1 MARQIEGINGGFA
14 GKVGTV
20 IGYEWRG
27 KWCMRSYPRRIRDR
41 RSEAQLEQRSWFVE
55 AVRFASRL
63 VEVLR
68 VGLRQPALAMHLT
81 EGNLFVKAN
90 KHLFG
95 IAGGRLAVDYKPA
108 GAERRP
114 GGARGLRAP
123 GGRRERARADG
134 GLQLQSAAA
143 ALQRGRQGVPGGHR
157 RRLPGGR
164 TGPAHLPAQGD
175 RDNRAALAMGSPGG
189 APLQHGAD
197 IRKVHVAKPVP
208 WQRAP

>member
-1 MARQIEGINGGFA
+1 MVHAVVSAPHPRPAVGGAAGAAQLVCRGGALRVAPGGGAARGAAAARAGDAPDRGQPLREGQQAPLRHG
-14 GKVGTV
+14 
-20 IGYEWRG
+20 
-27 KWCMRSYPRRIRDR
+27 R
-41 RSEAQLEQRSWFVE
+41 RS
-55 AVRFASRL
+55 
-63 VEVLR
+63 
-68 VGLRQPALAMHLT
+68 
-81 EGNLFVKAN
+81 
-90 KHLFG
+90 
-95 IAGGRLAVDYKPA
+95 AGGGLQPA

-134 GLQLQSAAA
+134 GLQLQPAAA

-175 RDNRAALAMGSPGG
+175 RDNRAALAVGSPGG